1 MSFQPSVLL
10 IDDEPKIRTFIRVS
24 LQAEGFEYYEAKN
37 GQIGISLHRQ
47 LQPDLVILDLG
58 LPDIQGSQ
66 VLQAI
71 RRDAPTPILILS
83 ARASEEEKVKLLTQ
97 GANDYLTKPFGIGEL
112 IARVNVL
119 LRDLRNL
126 RVQQHHR
133 LEFDGCIIDHSQH
146 QIWIDQQP
154 ISLTKKEFQ
163 LLWLLASEP
172 QKLLLQT
179 DLTAEIWGRH
189 HQHDVHYLRIL
200 LSHLRK
206 KLGDNP
212 QQPRFIH
219 TETGIGY
226 RFLLS
231 SKNS

>member
-1 MSFQPSVLL
+1 MNTQPSILL

-37 GQIGISLHRQ
+37 GYIGINLHRE

-58 LPDIQGSQ
+58 LPDIQGSH

-71 RRDAPTPILILS
+71 RRDAPTPVMILS
-83 ARASEEEKVKLLTQ
+83 ARASEDEKVNLLTQ

-112 IARVNVL
+112 VARVKVL
-119 LRDLRNL
+119 LRDLRNIQ
-126 RVQQHHR
+126 VQQRHR
-133 LEFDGCIIDHSQH
+133 LEFEHCIIDQVQH
-146 QIWIDQQP
+146 QVWIDEQR

-163 LLWLLASEP
+163 LLWLLASQPE
-172 QKLLLQT
+172 KLLLQT
-179 DLTAEIWGRH
+179 ELTAEIWGRH
-189 HQHDVHYLRIL
+189 HQHQVHYLRIL

-219 TETGIGY
+219 TESGIGY
-226 RFLLS
+226 RFLL
-231 SKNS
+231 NSTN

>member
-1 MSFQPSVLL
+1 MSRQPSVLL

-24 LQAEGFEYYEAKN
+24 LQAEGFDYYEAKN
-37 GQIGISLHRQ
+37 GYIGISLHRE

-58 LPDIQGSQ
+58 LPDIPGNQ

-71 RRDAPTPILILS
+71 RRDAPTPVLILS
-83 ARASEEEKVKLLTQ
+83 ARASEDEKVNLLTQ

-112 IARVNVL
+112 IARVKVL
-119 LRDLRNL
+119 LRDLRN
-126 RVQQHHR
+126 VQLQQQQR
-133 LEFDGCIIDHSQH
+133 LEFDGCVIDHQQH
-146 QIWIDQQP
+146 QVWLDQQP
-154 ISLTKKEFQ
+154 INLTKKEFQ
-163 LLWLLASEP
+163 LLWLLASQPE
-172 QKLLLQT
+172 KLLLQT
-179 DLTAEIWGRH
+179 ELMAEIWGRH

-200 LSHLRK
+200 LSHLRR

-219 TETGIGY
+219 TEAGIGY

-231 SKNS
+231 RTN

>member
-1 MSFQPSVLL
+1 MSSQPSVLL

-24 LQAEGFEYYEAKN
+24 LQAEGFDYYEAKN
-37 GQIGISLHRQ
+37 GFIGINLHRE

-58 LPDIQGSQ
+58 LPDIPGNQ

-71 RRDAPTPILILS
+71 RRDAPTPVLILS
-83 ARASEEEKVKLLTQ
+83 ARAGEDEKVNLLTQ

-112 IARVNVL
+112 VARVKVL
-119 LRDLRNL
+119 LRDLRNVQ
-126 RVQQHHR
+126 VQQQHR
-133 LEFDGCIIDHSQH
+133 LEFDGCVIDHQQH
-146 QIWIDQQP
+146 QVWIDQQP
-154 ISLTKKEFQ
+154 INLTKKEFQ
-163 LLWLLASEP
+163 LLWLLASQPE
-172 QKLLLQT
+172 KLLLQT
-179 DLTAEIWGRH
+179 ELMAEIWGRH

-200 LSHLRK
+200 LSHLRR

-219 TETGIGY
+219 TEAGIGY

-231 SKNS
+231 RIN